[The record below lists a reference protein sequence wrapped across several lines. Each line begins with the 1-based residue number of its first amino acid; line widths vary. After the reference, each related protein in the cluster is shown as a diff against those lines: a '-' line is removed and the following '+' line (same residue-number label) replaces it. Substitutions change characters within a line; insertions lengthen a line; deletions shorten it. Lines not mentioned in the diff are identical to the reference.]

1 MTATLKDTLR
11 ADLTEAIRGRDQIRA
26 ATLRMVLTSVT
37 NQEVAGTTARQLTDD
52 EVRGILAKEAKKRRE
67 AAEAYHGAG
76 REELA
81 ATEEAELV
89 VVEGYLP
96 AQLGDDELAA
106 LVAQAIEQT
115 GATGMPQLGQVMKAA
130 QPLVA
135 GRADGGR
142 VAAMVRQALGGR

>member
-37 NQEVAGTTARQLTDD
+37 TAEVAGTTARQLTDD

-96 AQLGDDELAA
+96 AQLRDDELAA

-115 GATGMPQLGQVMKAA
+115 GATGMPQLGQVMKAT
-130 QPLVA
+130 QPMVA

-142 VAAMVRQALGGR
+142 VAAMVRQALGAR